1 MLHIIIVGVSVYIQS
16 NIRLAVPHN
25 ILQRLWIKFTLSH
38 PGTECVPKY
47 MRCYSGHMTTAKL
60 SILLLHI
67 SHIVLAMHSHLW
79 SPVFIEKDKPAHTV
93 NHHLYLGLDPV

>member
-16 NIRLAVPHN
+16 NIRLAVAHD

-38 PGTECVPKY
+38 PGAECVPKD
-47 MRCYSGHMTTAKL
+47 MRCYSGHMTVAKL

-67 SHIVLAMHSHLW
+67 AHIVLAMHSHLW
-79 SPVFIEKDKPAHTV
+79 SPVFIKKDKSAHTV
-93 NHHLYLGLDPV
+93 NHHLDPGLGPV

>member
-16 NIRLAVPHN
+16 NIRLAVTHD

-38 PGTECVPKY
+38 PSTKSVPKNV
-47 MRCYSGHMTTAKL
+47 RCHGGHMTAVKL

-67 SHIVLAMHSHLW
+67 THIVLAMHSHLW
-79 SPVFIEKDKPAHTV
+79 SPVFIKKDKSAHTV
-93 NHHLYLGLDPV
+93 NHHLNLGLGPV